1 MVENNYPY
9 RTHLNVKHFDGKEEL
24 RRRPNTTTIAK
35 TIRWTQRTKG
45 WMASNNISRAKV
57 CPSC

>member
-35 TIRWTQRTKG
+35 TIKWTQRTKG
-45 WMASNNISRAKV
+45 
-57 CPSC
+57 